1 MAMSGNPELP
11 ISEPANGAERA
22 SAPSP
27 PAVGHALITGASS
40 GIGAAIAREYAR
52 RGKPLILTARRED
65 RLLARADELGT
76 AVPCTVLAAD
86 LSDPGVPQAIF
97 EQVQELGLFVDT
109 LVNNAG
115 YGVTG
120 HYLGKPWTTHAD
132 FIQVMMTAP
141 CELAHRF
148 LPAMQERRH
157 GRILNVA
164 SLAGLVPGSAG
175 HTLYG
180 ASKAFLIRFSQSLAM
195 ENADKGVHVTAL
207 CPGFTYSE
215 FHDVTGT
222 RALVSKMSRRMWM
235 TAEDVARIGVD
246 AAERGQIVCVT
257 GRLNR
262 AIKSM
267 FKLLPD
273 GTGLRMMQK
282 RAKDFRSAE

>member
-1 MAMSGNPELP
+1 MSEAAAPP
-11 ISEPANGAERA
+11 QPAADA
-22 SAPSP
+22 
-27 PAVGHALITGASS
+27 GHAVTGHVLVTGASS

-65 RLLARADELGT
+65 RLLALADELEPR
-76 AVPCTVLAAD
+76 VPCTVIAAD
-86 LSDPGVPQAIF
+86 LADPAVPAALFQQIS
-97 EQVQELGLFVDT
+97 ELGLHVDT

-115 YGVTG
+115 YGVSG
-120 HYLGKPWTTHAD
+120 HYLAQPWAVHAE
-132 FIQVMMTAP
+132 FMQVLVNAP
-141 CELAHRF
+141 CELAYLF

-180 ASKAFLIRFSQSLAM
+180 AAKAFLVKFSQSLAL
-195 ENADKGVHVTAL
+195 ENTTTGVNVCAL

-222 RALVSKMSRRMWM
+222 RGLVSKMPRRMWM
-235 TAEDVARIGVD
+235 KAEDVARLGVD
-246 AAERGQIVCVT
+246 AVERGQIVCVT

-262 AIKSM
+262 AIKGL

-273 GTGLRMMQK
+273 EIG
-282 RAKDFRSAE
+282 RASCRERV